1 MLEELLREFNGSAG
15 KEKNRRDVTVG
26 KGTVKFVSNGLSVQI
41 LFKIRKPI
49 YRYVPYAVLQNQ
61 RLSEA
66 RIYCLPKFAV
76 LFISIRFF

>member
-1 MLEELLREFNGSAG
+1 MLEELQREFNGSAG
-15 KEKNRRDVTVG
+15 KENNRRDVTVG

-49 YRYVPYAVLQNQ
+49 YRYVPYAVLQNR

-76 LFISIRFF
+76 LFNSIRFF